1 MENLRKEIDRIDDE
15 MLELFI
21 KRMDIVKKIALEK
34 KKDSLSILNQD
45 REKEILKRLT
55 DKIDDKFLSGLY
67 PKFIINMMEISRVY
81 QELLMK
87 E

>member
-34 KKDSLSILNQD
+34 KKESLSILNQD